1 MKSRQQNYRMQNAKI
16 QTRQDICGMKKTK
29 YRKLIT
35 YQQNAGKDRALRQHT
50 EGRPRIQEN
59 LIVEFKTRKYS
70 RKTSLKL

>member
-16 QTRQDICGMKKTK
+16 QTRQDIYRMKKTK

-35 YQQNAGKDRALRQHT
+35 YKQKSRKRPGVRQHT

-70 RKTSLKL
+70 